1 MTERPSALPALILAL
16 LLLIASCGDDDG
28 GSSGATITSA
38 DYLAFRDQA
47 VACDGEVPDPAR
59 EMSFTEPDDVDL
71 GETITATLTT
81 SCGDITVELLPDV
94 APETVTSFVFLAEHG
109 YFDGTV
115 SHRVYPGFVVQMGDP
130 TATGGGGPG
139 YRIRDELPTGD
150 FTYLAG
156 IVAMANSG
164 ANTGGSQF
172 FIMLADVPLPLNYS
186 VFGFV
191 TSGFEVLERVGGIPV
206 GADPDTGE
214 LSYPLETLYL
224 ETVTIER

>member
-1 MTERPSALPALILAL
+1 MTKRPPAIALAL
-16 LLLIASCGDDDG
+16 LLLLASACGDDDSGDG
-28 GSSGATITSA
+28 GGDTIATA

-47 VACDGEVPDPAR
+47 VACNGEVPDAAR
-59 EMSFTEPDDVDL
+59 EMSFTQPDELDL
-71 GETITATLTT
+71 DETITAILTT
-81 SCGDITVELLPDV
+81 SCGDITIELRPDV
-94 APETVTSFVFLAEHG
+94 APATVNSFVFLAEHG

-150 FTYLAG
+150 FTYLTG

-164 ANTGGSQF
+164 ANTSGSQF

-191 TSGFEVLERVGGIPV
+191 TAGFDVLERIGDIPV
-206 GADPDTGE
+206 GVDPGTGE

-224 ETVTIER
+224 ETVTISR

>member
-1 MTERPSALPALILAL
+1 MTKRHPALALTL
-16 LLLIASCGDDDG
+16 LLLIGSCGDDDG
-28 GSSGATITSA
+28 GGGGSGATIATA

-47 VACDGEVPDPAR
+47 VACNGDAPDPAR
-59 EMSFTEPDDVDL
+59 EMSFTQPDDLDL

-81 SCGDITVELLPDV
+81 SCGDITIELLTDV
-94 APETVTSFVFLAEHG
+94 APATVNSFVFLAEHG

-139 YRIRDELPTGD
+139 YRIPDELPTGD

-191 TSGFEVLERVGGIPV
+191 TSGFEVLERIGDIPI
-206 GADPDTGE
+206 GADPGTGE

-224 ETVTIER
+224 ETVTIQR

>member
-1 MTERPSALPALILAL
+1 MAL
-16 LLLIASCGDDDG
+16 LLSTAACGDDDAG
-28 GSSGATITSA
+28 GGATIATA

-59 EMSFTEPDDVDL
+59 AMSFTEPDDLDL
-71 GETITATLTT
+71 GGTITATLAT
-81 SCGDITVELLPDV
+81 SCGDITIELLPDL
-94 APETVTSFVFLAEHG
+94 APATVNSFVFLAEHG

-156 IVAMANSG
+156 VVAMANSG
-164 ANTGGSQF
+164 ANTSGSQF
-172 FIMLADVPLPLNYS
+172 FIMLADVPLPLDYS

-191 TSGFEVLERVGGIPV
+191 TSGFDVLGRIGDIPV
-206 GADPDTGE
+206 GTDTGTGE
-214 LSYPLETLYL
+214 VSYPLETLFL
-224 ETVTIER
+224 ETVTIHR

>member
-1 MTERPSALPALILAL
+1 MLSRPTTTVVAL
-16 LLLIASCGDDDG
+16 LLLIGSCGDDDG
-28 GSSGATITSA
+28 GSGATIGTA
-38 DYLAFRDQA
+38 DYLAFRDQP
-47 VACDGEVPDPAR
+47 VACDGEAPDPAR
-59 EMSFTEPDDVDL
+59 EMSFTQPDDLDL

-81 SCGDITVELLPDV
+81 SCGDITIELLPDV
-94 APETVTSFVFLAEHG
+94 APATVNSFVFLAEHG

-139 YRIRDELPTGD
+139 YRIRDELPTGA

-164 ANTGGSQF
+164 ANTSGSQF
-172 FIMLADVPLPLNYS
+172 FIMLADVPLPLDYS

-191 TSGFEVLERVGGIPV
+191 TSGMEVLDRIGDIPV
-206 GADPDTGE
+206 GADPGTGE

-224 ETVTIER
+224 ETVTIQR